1 MTVVLAQAPARPVQP
16 RAPKGPSPYVL
27 KKEYDEQQVLVT
39 DKIKQALNSSYSVRN
54 SIEGKFAQVNVLNDK
69 MTKVEEIL
77 SSANFQ
83 IALTSDSLKTTRN
96 SIEEFRATTDTNL
109 NSLNSKQQEL
119 NLYLYILFGVSILLS
134 ILFFAFMTMK
144 LNKLSKAMLQQSL
157 MVKAELQKNDDL
169 KEQINGMRSK
179 IQGDIYALKAEMIS
193 KFNKEL
199 DLTAS
204 QLKMISAKLNE
215 HESLL
220 KKPE

>member
-1 MTVVLAQAPARPVQP
+1 MTVALAQAPVRTVQP
-16 RAPKGPSPYVL
+16 KAPKGPSPYVL

-144 LNKLSKAMLQQSL
+144 LNKLSNAMLQQSL

-169 KEQINGMRSK
+169 KEQINGIRSK

>member
-1 MTVVLAQAPARPVQP
+1 MTVVLAQAPARQVQP

-27 KKEYDEQQVLVT
+27 KKEYDEQQVLLN

>member
-1 MTVVLAQAPARPVQP
+1 MKKTTLLLSIIYLTMTVVLAQAPARQVQP

-27 KKEYDEQQVLVT
+27 KKEYDEQQVLLN

-179 IQGDIYALKAEMIS
+179 IIQV
-193 KFNKEL
+193 F
-199 DLTAS
+199 LTAIRVHS
-204 QLKMISAKLNE
+204 I
-215 HESLL
+215 
-220 KKPE
+220 

>member
-1 MTVVLAQAPARPVQP
+1 MNIAGYFVYRDLMIMQHP
-16 RAPKGPSPYVL
+16 
-27 KKEYDEQQVLVT
+27 
-39 DKIKQALNSSYSVRN
+39 